1 MKNFYSGDC
10 IQQVD
15 HMHAAN
21 ITILQFRSTHLT
33 LLYTVQYCIHALFSH
48 KSCIIFS
55 QIMHYFNTNHALFSH
70 KSCIIFSQIMHHF
83 HTNHALFSHKACII
97 DTQIIHNFHTNHAL
111 FSHKSCII
119 FAQIMHYFHTNH
131 ALFSHKSCCI
141 VMSGDC
147 VHGLA
152 VGGRSLVIPQDGI
165 F

>member
-33 LLYTVQYCIHALFSH
+33 LLYSIHALFSH

-70 KSCIIFSQIMHHF
+70 KSCIIFSQIMQYF
-83 HTNHALFSHKACII
+83 HTNHALF
-97 DTQIIHNFHTNHAL
+97 Q
-111 FSHKSCII
+111 HKSCII